1 MKIIQTNF
9 HGDTNIGL
17 FAKASDKLCF
27 VGNFVMDK
35 TVEKMQDVLGVEVR
49 KITIA
54 NTDLIGIF
62 CVMNSNGILLPKIAN
77 RRELDFFARLKKEF
91 GFNITLLPSRF
102 TALGNLI
109 AANDNGAIISKVFSQ
124 VSKRKIEDCLD
135 VETDYS
141 SVARQ
146 TIVGSLSV
154 ATNKGCLLHRDA
166 EESEMKRIEDI
177 LKVKV
182 DIGTA
187 NFGSPFIA
195 SCIVANSNGAI
206 VGEQTTGPEVVRI
219 AETLDL
225 M

>member
-1 MKIIQTNF
+1 
-9 HGDTNIGL
+9 
-17 FAKASDKLCF
+17 
-27 VGNFVMDK
+27 MDK